1 MRWSLKIAQVAGI
14 GIFVHW
20 TFFLLLAWVV
30 FSYVSAGQSGAVAA
44 EGVVFVLA
52 IFACVVLHE
61 LGHALTGRHFG
72 VQTRDITLLPIGGVA
87 RLESIPEIPMQE
99 FWIAVAGPAVNVVI
113 AAVLLVFLVGA
124 GELERARNVTLIGG
138 PFLVKL
144 TVVNV
149 MLVLF
154 NLLPA
159 FPMDGGRV
167 LRALLAMR
175 MPRVRAT
182 HIAATVGQAMAILFG
197 VVGVFTGQ
205 WMLLFIAMFVYLGAQ
220 AESHMVEMRS
230 LFKGVRAR
238 DAMITRF
245 LTAQPDDSIR
255 SVVEESSASHQ
266 KNFPVLN
273 GRAPLGVV
281 LHRDLIAALTK
292 SELAKSDGHARV
304 ADIMRR
310 DVLVVQ
316 DSDPLDRVID
326 QMQSLGQPLA
336 LVARNGELVGLLSEE
351 HIGQW
356 VMLHSSLGK
365 SQNPRS
371 EDQSRERSPVSLP

>member
-30 FSYVSAGQSGAVAA
+30 YSYLSAGENGAVAV
-44 EGVVFVLA
+44 EGVIFVLA

-87 RLESIPEIPMQE
+87 RLESIPEVPMQE

-113 AAVLLVFLVGA
+113 AVVLVVILLVA
-124 GELERARNVTLIGG
+124 GDIARARDVTLIGG
-138 PFLVKL
+138 PFLGRLVA
-144 TVVNV
+144 VNV

-175 MPRVRAT
+175 MSRVRAT
-182 HIAATVGQAMAILFG
+182 HIAASVGQFMAILFG
-197 VVGVFTGQ
+197 IAGVFSGQ
-205 WMLLFIAMFVYLGAQ
+205 WMLLFIALFVYLGAQ
-220 AESHMVEMRS
+220 AESQMVEMRS
-230 LFKGVRAR
+230 LFKGARAR

-245 LTAQPDDSIR
+245 RTLRADDPIEA
-255 SVVEESSASHQ
+255 VVEESSASHQ
-266 KNFPVLN
+266 KNFPVLDAR
-273 GRAPLGVV
+273 GPTGVL
-281 LHRDLIAALTK
+281 LHRDLIAAL
-292 SELAKSDGHARV
+292 AKGDRLARV
-304 ADIMRR
+304 GDIMRR
-310 DVLVVQ
+310 DLLVVQ

-326 QMQSLGQPLA
+326 QMQSKGQLLA
-336 LVARNGELVGLLSEE
+336 LVERNGELVGLLSEE

-356 VMLHSSLGK
+356 VMLHSSVTSNSSTESGVGESRPRLGAP
-365 SQNPRS
+365 SS
-371 EDQSRERSPVSLP
+371 

>member
-1 MRWSLKIAQVAGI
+1 MKWSFKIAQVAGI

-30 FSYVSAGQSGAVAA
+30 YSYVSAGQSGAVAA

-113 AAVLLVFLVGA
+113 AAVLLVFLVVA

-144 TVVNV
+144 MVVNV

-167 LRALLAMR
+167 LRALLAMH

-255 SVVEESSASHQ
+255 AVVEESSASHQ
-266 KNFPVLN
+266 RNFPVLN

-281 LHRDLIAALTK
+281 LHRDLIAA
-292 SELAKSDGHARV
+292 LAKSDGHARV

-365 SQNPRS
+365 SQDPRS
-371 EDQSRERSPVSLP
+371 EAQTRDRTSVSLPWIHQ

>member
-30 FSYVSAGQSGAVAA
+30 YAYLSAGEKDVVAL
-44 EGVVFVLA
+44 EGLIFVLA

-61 LGHALTGRHFG
+61 LGHALTGRYFG

-87 RLESIPEIPMQE
+87 RLESIPEVPMQE

-113 AAVLLVFLVGA
+113 AAVLFVLLAIA
-124 GELERARNVTLIGG
+124 GDIERSRHVTLLGG
-138 PFLVKL
+138 PFLARL
-144 TVVNV
+144 MAVNI

-167 LRALLAMR
+167 LRALLALR
-175 MPRVRAT
+175 MSRVRAT
-182 HIAATVGQAMAILFG
+182 HIAASVGQFMAILFG
-197 VVGVFTGQ
+197 AAGVFSGQ
-205 WMLLFIAMFVYLGAQ
+205 WMLVFIALFVYLGAQ

-230 LFKGVRAR
+230 LFKGARAR
-238 DAMITRF
+238 DAMMTRF
-245 LTAQPDDSIR
+245 RTLHENDPIE
-255 SVVEESSASHQ
+255 SVVAESSSSHQ
-266 KNFPVLN
+266 KNFPVLD
-273 GRAPLGVV
+273 GKGPTGVL
-281 LHRDLIAALTK
+281 LHRDLIAALANSDRRTPVR
-292 SELAKSDGHARV
+292 EL
-304 ADIMRR
+304 MRR
-310 DVLVVQ
+310 DVLIVQ

-326 QMQSLGQPLA
+326 QMQSQGQPLA
-336 LVARNGELVGLLSEE
+336 LVERNRELVGLLSEE

-356 VMLHSSLGK
+356 VMLHSSVPSTGK
-365 SQNPRS
+365 DRS
-371 EDQSRERSPVSLP
+371 RTDTETAARDHLSLP

>member
-30 FSYVSAGQSGAVAA
+30 YAYMAAGERGAVAL

-61 LGHALTGRHFG
+61 LGHALMGRHYG
-72 VQTRDITLLPIGGVA
+72 VKTRDITLLPIGGVA
-87 RLESIPEIPMQE
+87 RLESIPEVPLQE
-99 FWIAVAGPAVNVVI
+99 FWIAVAGPAVNIAI
-113 AAVLLVFLVGA
+113 AAVLVVLLQIGGDIA
-124 GELERARNVTLIGG
+124 RAREVTLVGG
-138 PFLVKL
+138 PFLFRL
-144 TVVNV
+144 MLVNV

-154 NLLPA
+154 NMLPA

-167 LRALLAMR
+167 LRALLASR
-175 MPRVRAT
+175 MSRVRAT
-182 HIAATVGQAMAILFG
+182 HVAASVGQIMAILFG
-197 VVGVFTGQ
+197 IAGVFSGQ

-230 LFKGVRAR
+230 LFKGARAR

-245 LTAQPDDSIR
+245 RTLREDNPIE
-255 SVVEESSASHQ
+255 SVVQESTISHQ
-266 KNFPVLN
+266 KDFPVLD
-273 GRAPLGVV
+273 GKGAAGVL
-281 LHRDLIAALTK
+281 LHRDVIAAL
-292 SELAKSDGHARV
+292 AKGDGRARV
-304 ADIMRR
+304 GDVMRR
-310 DVLVVQ
+310 NVLLVQ

-326 QMQSLGQPLA
+326 EMQSQGQPLA
-336 LVARNGELVGLLSEE
+336 LVQRDGELVGLLSEE

-356 VMLHSSLGK
+356 VMLHSSVETRPSPLATG
-365 SQNPRS
+365 
-371 EDQSRERSPVSLP
+371 DADERSGR

>member
-20 TFFLLLAWVV
+20 TFFLLLAWVAY
-30 FSYVSAGQSGAVAA
+30 SYIAAGENGTVAL
-44 EGVVFVLA
+44 EGVIFVLA

-87 RLESIPEIPMQE
+87 RLERIPEIPMQE

-113 AAVLLVFLVGA
+113 AVVLLVVLAVA
-124 GELERARNVTLIGG
+124 GDIARARDVTLVGG
-138 PFLVKL
+138 PFVGRLIA
-144 TVVNV
+144 VNV

-175 MPRVRAT
+175 MSRVRAT
-182 HIAATVGQAMAILFG
+182 HIAASVGQLMAIVFG
-197 VVGVFTGQ
+197 VAGVFSGQ
-205 WMLLFIAMFVYLGAQ
+205 WMLLFIALFVYLGAQ
-220 AESHMVEMRS
+220 AESQMVEMRS
-230 LFKGVRAR
+230 LFKGARAR
-238 DAMITRF
+238 EAMITRF
-245 LTAQPDDSIR
+245 RTLREDDPIE
-255 SVVEESSASHQ
+255 SVVQESSVSHQ
-266 KNFPVLN
+266 KNFPVMD
-273 GRAPLGVV
+273 GKGPAGVL
-281 LHRDLIAALTK
+281 LHRDLITALHK
-292 SELAKSDGHARV
+292 GNGQARV
-304 ADIMRR
+304 GDVMRR
-310 DVLVVQ
+310 DLLTVQ

-326 QMQSLGQPLA
+326 EMQSQGQPLA
-336 LVARNGELVGLLSEE
+336 LVERGGELIGLLSEE

-356 VMLHSSLGK
+356 VMLHSSLRPKHVARGE
-365 SQNPRS
+365 S
-371 EDQSRERSPVSLP
+371 